1 MAKAPQQRT
10 LVSRLAD
17 AGEEAIQKLGGAP
30 GADRVLG
37 AMNAMR
43 DRMDEMQKQLRAI
56 ASIEKR
62 LVAIERRLDKIEGK
76 STAPARRGGRAAR
89 EKRATPPQ
97 TPPHPRRRGPRGA
110 RPHRAEGARPAAPP
124 PPRAGGARDAR

>member
-30 GADRVLG
+30 GADRILG

-76 STAPARRGGRAAR
+76 STAPARRAAPSRAK
-89 EKRATPPQ
+89 ENSNPPNS
-97 TPPHPRRRGPRGA
+97 PSDYRRPSGRRGLS
-110 RPHRAEGARPAAPP
+110 
-124 PPRAGGARDAR
+124 